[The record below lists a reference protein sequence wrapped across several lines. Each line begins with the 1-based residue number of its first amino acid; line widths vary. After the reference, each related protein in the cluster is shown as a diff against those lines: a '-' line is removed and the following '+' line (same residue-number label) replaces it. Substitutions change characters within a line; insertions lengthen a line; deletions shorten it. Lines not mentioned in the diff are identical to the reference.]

1 MNRLSGKVA
10 IVTGAG
16 AGIGQACV
24 LRFAQEGA
32 IVLAVDRDHAALQGT
47 AALLTQ
53 HGVEAELHGGIDL
66 TNEADV
72 QGLVSALSA
81 RHAKV
86 DILLNAAAFAVFDWI
101 DTMSYADWQRT
112 LSGELDI
119 VFLPTRATW
128 PLLKVSG
135 NASIINFASAN
146 AYHALQGSAAVAH
159 CAGKGGVLAMT
170 RQLAMEGAPFG
181 IRANSISP
189 GFIRTAATQRHL
201 DDAPDLEQLVLAKNM
216 LKFLGEPSD
225 VAALA
230 CFLAS
235 DEARYI
241 TAADH
246 AIDAGATAW

>member
-1 MNRLSGKVA
+1 MGPVELNQRDLWLSSHLFRNVADCGKKPSFEL
-10 IVTGAG
+10 GS
-16 AGIGQACV
+16 
-24 LRFAQEGA
+24 LPS
-32 IVLAVDRDHAALQGT
+32 
-47 AALLTQ
+47 LLP
-53 HGVEAELHGGIDL
+53 
-66 TNEADV
+66 
-72 QGLVSALSA
+72 GLKASS
-81 RHAKV
+81 RR
-86 DILLNAAAFAVFDWI
+86 
-101 DTMSYADWQRT
+101 TRQRR
-112 LSGELDI
+112 

-146 AYHALQGSAAVAH
+146 AYHALQASAAVAH
-159 CAGKGGVLAMT
+159 CAGKGGELAIT

-201 DDAPDLEQLVLAKNM
+201 DGAPDLEQRVLAKTM

-230 CFLAS
+230 SFLAS

-246 AIDAGATAW
+246 AIDAGATAS